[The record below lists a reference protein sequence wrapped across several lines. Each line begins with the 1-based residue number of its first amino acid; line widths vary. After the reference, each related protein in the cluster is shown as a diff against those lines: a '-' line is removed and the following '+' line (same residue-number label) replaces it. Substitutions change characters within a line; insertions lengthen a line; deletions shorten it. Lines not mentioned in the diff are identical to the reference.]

1 MSAFG
6 FGGRGQGEHPQLKAA
21 KIQAEGA
28 TDLYNRM
35 ADVCFEKCIG
45 KYNEPDLNVG
55 EMSCTDRCVSK
66 FMESYK
72 KVGEK
77 LQGKFQT
84 IFCSFEDNRIMEHR
98 EDGKNIRRSS
108 G

>member
-1 MSAFG
+1 MSAFGLGGGG
-6 FGGRGQGEHPQLKAA
+6 FGGRGQEHPQLKAA

-35 ADVCFEKCIG
+35 ADMCFEKCIG
-45 KYNEPDLNVG
+45 KYQEAELNVG

-72 KVGEK
+72 KVGDK
-77 LQGKFQT
+77 LQEFQQ
-84 IFCSFEDNRIMEHR
+84 MEQAKMQQTQQAQQMM
-98 EDGKNIRRSS
+98 G
-108 G
+108 GMQ

>member
-77 LQGKFQT
+77 LQEFQQ
-84 IFCSFEDNRIMEHR
+84 MEQAKMQAQQGAMGGQAGMR
-98 EDGKNIRRSS
+98 
-108 G
+108 